1 MAQTDYIKKK
11 RRQDTLF
18 KWLMMMCVAFG
29 ILMLLLLLTQIV
41 MSGISKLN
49 WDFIRNFPSRMA
61 SKAGVKSALAGSIW
75 LLITTVAIA
84 LPIGIGTA
92 VYLEE
97 FSKKNRWRELVQINI
112 SNLAGVPSIVYG
124 MLGLAVFVRM
134 FGFGRSVL
142 SGGLTLALLILPVII
157 VTSQEALRGVPKS
170 LYQGSLALGLTKLQ
184 TLRGVILPYAIP
196 SILTGAILAISRAL
210 GEAAPLIMVGAV
222 GYVAFT
228 PESIMDQYT
237 ALPIQIF
244 NWTSRPQKEF
254 QEVAA
259 AGIMVLMAILLSF
272 NGFAIL
278 LRNKFQKRA
287 E

>member
-1 MAQTDYIKKK
+1 MSDYIRKKK
-11 RRQDTLF
+11 RIDALF
-18 KWLMMMCVAFG
+18 KYLMMACVAFG
-29 ILMLLLLLTQIV
+29 ITMLGLLLYQII
-41 MSGISKLN
+41 SQGISKLD
-49 WDFIRNFPSRMA
+49 WQFLTSFPSRMA
-61 SKAGVKSALAGSIW
+61 SKAGIKSALVGSIW
-75 LLITTVAIA
+75 LILTTIAIA
-84 LPIGIGTA
+84 LPVGVGTA

-97 FSKKNRWRELVQINI
+97 FGGKGKLAHWIQINI

-124 MLGLAVFVRM
+124 MLGLAIFVRM
-134 FGFGRSVL
+134 AGLGRSVL
-142 SGGLTLALLILPVII
+142 SGGLTLALLILPVI
-157 VTSQEALRGVPKS
+157 VVSSQEALRAVPKS
-170 LYQGSLALGLTKLQ
+170 LYQGSMALGLTRLQ
-184 TLRGVILPYAIP
+184 TLRGVVIPYAMP

-228 PESIMDQYT
+228 PESLMDQYT

-259 AGIMVLMAILLSF
+259 AGIMVLMTLLLSF
-272 NGFAIL
+272 NALAIV

>member
-1 MAQTDYIKKK
+1 MTHYIRRKK
-11 RRQDTLF
+11 RFDAFF
-18 KWLMMMCVAFG
+18 KYLMLGCVLFG
-29 ILMLLLLLTQIV
+29 IAMLALLLIQII
-41 MSGISKLN
+41 SQGIHKLN
-49 WDFIRNFPSRMA
+49 WNFITSFPSRMA
-61 SKAGVKSALAGSIW
+61 SKAGIKSALVGSIW
-75 LLITTVAIA
+75 LITTTIAIA
-84 LPIGIGTA
+84 LPVGVGTA

-97 FSKKNRWRELVQINI
+97 FGGKGRLAHWVQINI

-124 MLGLAVFVRM
+124 MLGLAIFVRM
-134 FGFGRSVL
+134 AGLGRSVL
-142 SGGLTLALLILPVII
+142 AGGLTLALLILPVI
-157 VTSQEALRGVPKS
+157 VVSSQEAIRSVPKS
-170 LYQGSLALGLTKLQ
+170 LYQGSLALGLTRLQ
-184 TLRGVILPYAIP
+184 TLRGVVIPYAMP

-228 PESIMDQYT
+228 PESLMDQYT

-259 AGIMVLMAILLSF
+259 AGIMVLMTLLLSF
-272 NGFAIL
+272 NALAII

>member
-1 MAQTDYIKKK
+1 MSDYIRKKK
-11 RRQDTLF
+11 RIDALF
-18 KWLMMMCVAFG
+18 KYLMMACVAFG
-29 ILMLLLLLTQIV
+29 ITMLGLLLYQII
-41 MSGISKLN
+41 SQGISKLD
-49 WDFIRNFPSRMA
+49 WQFLTSFPSRMA
-61 SKAGVKSALAGSIW
+61 SKAGIKSALVGSVW
-75 LLITTVAIA
+75 LILTTIGIA
-84 LPIGIGTA
+84 LPVGVGTA

-97 FSKKNRWRELVQINI
+97 FGGKGRLAHWIQINI

-124 MLGLAVFVRM
+124 MLGLAIFVRM
-134 FGFGRSVL
+134 AGLGRSVL
-142 SGGLTLALLILPVII
+142 SGGLTLALLILPVI
-157 VTSQEALRGVPKS
+157 VVSSQEALRAVPKS
-170 LYQGSLALGLTKLQ
+170 LYQGSMALGLTRLQ
-184 TLRGVILPYAIP
+184 TLRGVVIPYAMP

-228 PESIMDQYT
+228 PESLMDQYT

-259 AGIMVLMAILLSF
+259 AGIMVLMTLLLSF
-272 NGFAIL
+272 NAFAIV

>member
-1 MAQTDYIKKK
+1 
-11 RRQDTLF
+11 
-18 KWLMMMCVAFG
+18 MMCVAFG